1 VVSSGTVTVSS
12 SNSYNGP
19 TFVQAGATLVADNAS
34 ATGAGIVNVASGATL
49 QVGTST
55 NHALTLT
62 TGGFALTNGAIIRV
76 YVGSVD
82 ITGLT
87 ANAGAAG
94 FDTNYTHYD
103 LTTSAGVT
111 YSTLTTSGTLD
122 LTGVTA
128 GGITIQVYS
137 TDAING
143 TTGLEKSPFYDFK
156 FLQATTVTGL
166 GSGLNIASL
175 FTIDTSN
182 LKYEDGTGPVAAQ
195 YAGESIAGLIKMY
208 AVTSGGNTVLMMS
221 IPEPSTYGLG
231 LGALALAVVAIRRRK
246 QKKTVA

>member
-1 VVSSGTVTVSS
+1 VTIES
-12 SNSYNGP
+12 
-19 TFVQAGATLVADNAS
+19 TA
-34 ATGAGIVNVASGATL
+34 IL

-62 TGGFALTNGAIIRV
+62 TGGFALTNGSIIRV

-82 ITGLT
+82 TSELT
-87 ANAGAAG
+87 ANTGAGIDTRYTHFDLTDAAG
-94 FDTNYTHYD
+94 TD
-103 LTTSAGVT
+103 
-111 YSTLTTSGTLD
+111 YSTLVTGTLD

-128 GGITIQVYS
+128 GGITVQVYS
-137 TDAING
+137 ADYAVGVDSNI
-143 TTGLEKSPFYDFK
+143 EKAPFYDFK

-166 GSGLNIASL
+166 GSGLSIASL

-182 LKYEDGTGPVAAQ
+182 LKYEDGTTVTGAK
-195 YAGESIAGLIKMY
+195 YAGQNIAGLIKMY
-208 AVTSGGNTVLMMS
+208 SVTTGGNTVLMMS